1 MRFEC
6 RYFTQGQES
15 LQVLLVN
22 YAFFIF
28 IFLMNSKKKNYAF
41 FYYLLLHAC
50 IYFFKR
56 KKNIHSEKNK
66 NILIFFFYNQIY
78 EYMLDVSR
86 ITLIKINNKKTS
98 TGLNF
103 NTFIIIVYFVKGLLL
118 LYATK
123 KTKKV

>member
-28 IFLMNSKKKNYAF
+28 IFFMNSKKKKKKLCIFLLYFTACMYIF
-41 FYYLLLHAC
+41 FL
-50 IYFFKR
+50 KE

-98 TGLNF
+98 IGLNF
-103 NTFIIIVYFVKGLLL
+103 NISKKKKN
-118 LYATK
+118 LYYNSFFL
-123 KTKKV
+123 

>member
-28 IFLMNSKKKNYAF
+28 IFLMNSKKKKNYAF

-98 TGLNF
+98 IGLNF
-103 NTFIIIVYFVKGLLL
+103 NISKKKKIFIIIVFFLRKL
-118 LYATK
+118 
-123 KTKKV
+123 

>member
-1 MRFEC
+1 MHFL
-6 RYFTQGQES
+6 F
-15 LQVLLVN
+15 L
-22 YAFFIF
+22 FFYE
-28 IFLMNSKKKNYAF
+28 LKKKKNYAF

-98 TGLNF
+98 IGLNF
-103 NTFIIIVYFVKGLLL
+103 NISKKKKN
-118 LYATK
+118 LYYNSFFL
-123 KTKKV
+123 